1 MLATDAPDAFQSIVP
16 TSIIVLS
23 HLKLSP
29 GDTVMDTIVTVRF
42 ASRFEDSAVGAGR
55 LRAQRRRGEDPREL
69 TSVSSRV
76 SACTSDMSS
85 VRFSVEMDIE
95 KGLELG
101 TTYVSDASSVG
112 RDSEKVNKLS
122 PCEFPSR

>member
-1 MLATDAPDAFQSIVP
+1 
-16 TSIIVLS
+16 
-23 HLKLSP
+23 
-29 GDTVMDTIVTVRF
+29 MDTIVTVRF

-69 TSVSSRV
+69 TSVSSSV
-76 SACTSDMSS
+76 SACTSEMSW

-112 RDSEKVNKLS
+112 RGSEKVNKLS
-122 PCEFPSR
+122 SCESPSQ